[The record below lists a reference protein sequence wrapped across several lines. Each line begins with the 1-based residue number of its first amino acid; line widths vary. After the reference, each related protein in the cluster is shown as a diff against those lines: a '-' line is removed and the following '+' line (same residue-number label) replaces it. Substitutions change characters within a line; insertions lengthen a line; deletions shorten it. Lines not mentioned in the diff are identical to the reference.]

1 MNSEITRV
9 HLYVTY
15 SVGLPKISWIV
26 HLLKHFRNFFFFSFL
41 FFSFDDW

>member
-15 SVGLPKISWIV
+15 SVGLAKISWIV